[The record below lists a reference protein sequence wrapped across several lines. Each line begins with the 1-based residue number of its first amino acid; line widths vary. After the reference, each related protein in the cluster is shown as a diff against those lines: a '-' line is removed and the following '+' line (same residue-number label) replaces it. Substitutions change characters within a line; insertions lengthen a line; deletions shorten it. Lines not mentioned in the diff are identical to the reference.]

1 MTATVPDLD
10 LELLHDRQYSV
21 QVYRKNEREIV
32 ARGSVR
38 DVKPPGL
45 YVEDDP
51 DPLMIHHMVV
61 DLTVAFPS
69 FDIVG
74 VEVVFDTH
82 PQLTC
87 PAITVAYQQLV
98 GLSITRG
105 FTHRLRELFGG
116 PRGCAHVTAL
126 LQAMAPA
133 LIQSGWSMRI
143 ADGRA
148 RAAAGI
154 PPDSSDP
161 EAVREDRLGRNLNTC
176 HVWAEDGDL
185 MGRLR
190 AGERIGPGL
199 SIQQRLRDRGHDAD
213 AWWNRQT

>member
-21 QVYRKNEREIV
+21 QVYRKNESEIL

-45 YVEDDP
+45 YVEGDP
-51 DPLMIHHMVV
+51 DPLTIHHMVV
-61 DLTVAFPS
+61 DLTVSFPT

-87 PAITVAYQQLV
+87 PAITAAYEQLV

-133 LIQSGWSMRI
+133 VIQSGWSMRLSRSR
-143 ADGRA
+143 DSVGVDQP
-148 RAAAGI
+148 AAPAG
-154 PPDSSDP
+154 PD
-161 EAVREDRLGRNLNTC
+161 AVREDRLGRNLNTC

-185 MGRLR
+185 LRRLR
-190 AGERIGPGL
+190 AGERIGPGI
-199 SIQQRLRDRGHDAD
+199 SIQARLRERGEDAD
-213 AWWNRQT
+213 AWWDRQG

>member
-21 QVYRKNEREIV
+21 QVYRKNESEIL

-45 YVEDDP
+45 YVEGDP
-51 DPLMIHHMVV
+51 DPLTIHHMVV
-61 DLTVAFPS
+61 DLTVSFPT

-87 PAITVAYQQLV
+87 PAITAAYEQLV

-133 LIQSGWSMRI
+133 VIQSGWSMRLSRSR
-143 ADGRA
+143 DSVDVDSP
-148 RAAAGI
+148 AAPAG
-154 PPDSSDP
+154 PD
-161 EAVREDRLGRNLNTC
+161 AVREDRLGRNLNTC

-185 MGRLR
+185 LRRLR
-190 AGERIGPGL
+190 AGERIGPGI
-199 SIQQRLRDRGHDAD
+199 SIQARLRERGEDAD
-213 AWWNRQT
+213 AWWDRQG